1 METTQKIQDKKTNA
15 KLFPIYKMFSWDL
28 LFYYSIIYLFLT
40 QAKNFSASEVL
51 LAESFFTALC
61 LLLQIPIGLL
71 VDKIGKKNSL
81 VFANIC
87 MCVFITI
94 LLFVNNYPMLLLANF
109 VDAIGY
115 VIKGVCETNILY
127 DSLPSGE
134 KRGIL
139 YSSIDGVGAARYYI
153 IDAITSIIAGIT
165 FAIDPYIPI
174 VLCLIVNIISL
185 ILSTKFKHIQGRREE
200 DYLKETT
207 KQYFK
212 ELKETIK
219 FTFNSKR
226 MLCLMLFFGLMSGLT
241 YNLST
246 YRSNILNS
254 INIPAQYFGVIFAI
268 IQIMAGICS
277 KGQGWLHR
285 RFKNNT
291 LSVLGIPYVASCF
304 IIGCLVDSFG
314 ESVSNIV
321 VILFILQ
328 GAIKGA
334 YNVLIYRY
342 LNNFTNRKIR
352 VKLATIRNMFFNTIS
367 ILISLLGSFLLKVTT
382 SGNTFLIVGGICTV
396 CMVLLLD
403 YMRGKVGLKPEKYNK
418 EDLKY
423 SSFNEGGNLK

>member
-1 METTQKIQDKKTNA
+1 MEETQKIQDKKTNA

-51 LAESFFTALC
+51 LAESFFTASC
-61 LLLQIPIGLL
+61 LFLQIPIGLL
-71 VDKIGKKNSL
+71 VDKFGKKNSL

-94 LLFVNNYPMLLLANF
+94 LLFINNYKMLLLANF
-109 VDAIGY
+109 IDAIGY

-127 DSLPSGE
+127 DSLPKGE
-134 KRGIL
+134 KRGTL

-165 FAIDPYIPI
+165 FAIDPYIPV
-174 VLCLIVNIISL
+174 VLCLIVNIIAL
-185 ILSTKFKHIQGRREE
+185 ILSTRFKHIQSQREE
-200 DYLKETT
+200 YSKETAR
-207 KQYFK
+207 QYFK
-212 ELKETIK
+212 ELREAIK

-277 KGQGWLHR
+277 KGQGWLHK

-291 LSVLGIPYVASCF
+291 LSDV
-304 IIGCLVDSFG
+304 
-314 ESVSNIV
+314 
-321 VILFILQ
+321 
-328 GAIKGA
+328 
-334 YNVLIYRY
+334 
-342 LNNFTNRKIR
+342 
-352 VKLATIRNMFFNTIS
+352 
-367 ILISLLGSFLLKVTT
+367 
-382 SGNTFLIVGGICTV
+382 
-396 CMVLLLD
+396 
-403 YMRGKVGLKPEKYNK
+403 
-418 EDLKY
+418 
-423 SSFNEGGNLK
+423 

>member
-1 METTQKIQDKKTNA
+1 MEEAQKIQDKKTNT

-51 LAESFFTALC
+51 LAESFFTASC

-109 VDAIGY
+109 IDAIGY

-127 DSLPSGE
+127 DSLPKGE
-134 KRGIL
+134 KRGTL

-165 FAIDPYIPI
+165 FAIDPYIPV
-174 VLCLIVNIISL
+174 VLCLIVNIIAL
-185 ILSTKFKHIQGRREE
+185 ILSTRFKHTQSQREE
-200 DYLKETT
+200 YSKETAR
-207 KQYFK
+207 QYFK
-212 ELKETIK
+212 ELREAIK

-277 KGQGWLHR
+277 KGQVWLHK

-291 LSVLGIPYVASCF
+291 L
-304 IIGCLVDSFG
+304 
-314 ESVSNIV
+314 
-321 VILFILQ
+321 
-328 GAIKGA
+328 
-334 YNVLIYRY
+334 
-342 LNNFTNRKIR
+342 
-352 VKLATIRNMFFNTIS
+352 
-367 ILISLLGSFLLKVTT
+367 
-382 SGNTFLIVGGICTV
+382 
-396 CMVLLLD
+396 
-403 YMRGKVGLKPEKYNK
+403 
-418 EDLKY
+418 
-423 SSFNEGGNLK
+423 